1 VFSVPEI
8 ADYEVRRE
16 LIRAG
21 QTRGVQRLDL
31 LCEGFNYLPLT
42 TEIMRIAAELWATA
56 RNAGTPTAS
65 DAALDADVILAAQAM
80 VLRNEHVVLRPQTPS
95 TWNGSSKS
103 NSGARR
109 DNADH
114 ASRWRSATAQ
124 SSMPPLGRC
133 VSVTVTRLQAAV
145 VKISS
150 AIAAASASANIGR
163 SRNRQR

>member
-1 VFSVPEI
+1 MRLVLDSGPLGLLSNPTQRHPAVAAWEWANSRLDAGDVFSVPEI

-80 VLRNEHVVLRPQTPS
+80 VLRNEHVVVATTNTKHLERFVEVQL
-95 TWNGSSKS
+95 W
-103 NSGARR
+103 GA
-109 DNADH
+109 
-114 ASRWRSATAQ
+114 T
-124 SSMPPLGRC
+124 
-133 VSVTVTRLQAAV
+133 
-145 VKISS
+145 
-150 AIAAASASANIGR
+150 
-163 SRNRQR
+163 